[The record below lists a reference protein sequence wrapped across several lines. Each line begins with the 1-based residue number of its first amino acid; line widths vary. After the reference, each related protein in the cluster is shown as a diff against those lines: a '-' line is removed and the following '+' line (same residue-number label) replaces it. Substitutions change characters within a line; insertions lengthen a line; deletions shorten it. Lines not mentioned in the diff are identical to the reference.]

1 MSLQLRVLQYSESD
15 DETSV
20 ILILEAKYKEFSQI
34 IASPP
39 IEKGD
44 KSVELILE
52 SAKEA
57 CRPKIKTFL
66 CECKRKVSAIGRYIP
81 IESDF
86 VPTLLHELSV
96 EHSLAEQLS
105 SERSSASQS
114 EDTIGSLSE
123 QELSSTLSV

>member
-1 MSLQLRVLQYSESD
+1 MSLQLRVLQYTESD
-15 DETSV
+15 DEKSV
-20 ILILEAKYKEFSQI
+20 ILVLEAKYKEFNQI

-52 SAKEA
+52 AAKEA

-96 EHSLAEQLS
+96 EHSLAEQELS
-105 SERSSASQS
+105 S
-114 EDTIGSLSE
+114 SLTVE
-123 QELSSTLSV
+123 QELSSSLSVEQELSSSLSV